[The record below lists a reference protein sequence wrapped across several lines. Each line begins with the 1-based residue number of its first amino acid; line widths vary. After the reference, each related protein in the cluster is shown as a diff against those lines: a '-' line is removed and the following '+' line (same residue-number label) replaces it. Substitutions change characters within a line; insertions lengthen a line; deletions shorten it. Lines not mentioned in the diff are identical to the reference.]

1 MKRKYESYK
10 IILCIATKN
19 DMQFSD
25 LENVS
30 CVNFHVN
37 LRVIIFTLRVE
48 NKNKIQTQDPLIEI
62 NQSIK

>member
-10 IILCIATKN
+10 IILCIATKKYKE
-19 DMQFSD
+19 FSN

-37 LRVIIFTLRVE
+37 FRVIFFILRVFDVC
-48 NKNKIQTQDPLIEI
+48 
-62 NQSIK
+62 